1 MVRLITSLIL
11 IGLISSC
18 SAEWHLKKALKKD
31 PKIIETKVI
40 NIYDTLWTN
49 SIRFT
54 DSVNIDFKDS
64 LIITNDTVQVKL
76 YKRGKKQLIVKT
88 VVKPYPIYK
97 KVRVIQTRYK
107 PHWNRILWQVVLA
120 VGAVYCAGIVIE
132 NTLNKK

>member
-1 MVRLITSLIL
+1 MARLFILLIL
-11 IGLISSC
+11 LSSC

-49 SIRFT
+49 SIKFK
-54 DSVNIDFKDS
+54 DSINIDFKDS

-76 YKRGKKQLIVKT
+76 YKKGKRQLIVKT

-97 KVRVIQTRYK
+97 KVRIVETKYK
-107 PHWNRILWQVVLA
+107 PHWNRILWQVVFA
-120 VGAVYCAGIVIE
+120 VGSVYCAGIVI
-132 NTLNKK
+132 NNLLNRK

>member
-1 MVRLITSLIL
+1 MARLFILLIL
-11 IGLISSC
+11 LSSC

-49 SIRFT
+49 SIRFK
-54 DSVNIDFKDS
+54 DSINIDFKDS

-76 YKRGKKQLIVKT
+76 YKKGKRQLIVKT

-97 KVRVIQTRYK
+97 KVRIVETKYK
-107 PHWNRILWQVVLA
+107 RHWNSILWQVVFA
-120 VGAVYCAGIVIE
+120 VGSVYCAGIVI
-132 NTLNKK
+132 NNLLNRK

>member
-1 MVRLITSLIL
+1 MARLFILLIL
-11 IGLISSC
+11 LSSC

-31 PKIIETKVI
+31 PEIVKTKIV

-49 SIRFT
+49 SIRFK

-76 YKRGKKQLIVKT
+76 YKKGSKKLIVKT

-97 KVRVIQTRYK
+97 KVRVVEVKYK
-107 PHWNRILWQVVLA
+107 RHWNRILWQVVLA

-132 NTLNKK
+132 NTINKK

>member
-1 MVRLITSLIL
+1 MARLFIL
-11 IGLISSC
+11 FILLSSC

-31 PKIIETKVI
+31 PEIVGAKMF

-49 SIRFT
+49 SIKFT
-54 DSVNIDFKDS
+54 DSISIDFKDS

-97 KVRVIQTRYK
+97 KVRVIKTEYRNSYK
-107 PHWNRILWQVVLA
+107 NIWWQVLVVLLS
-120 VGAVYCAGIVIE
+120 VIGVSKVIDRALS
-132 NTLNKK
+132 NGKN

>member
-1 MVRLITSLIL
+1 MARLFILLIL
-11 IGLISSC
+11 LSSC

-31 PKIIETKVI
+31 PAIIETKVI

-49 SIRFT
+49 SIRFK

-76 YKRGKKQLIVKT
+76 YKKGKRQLIVKT

-97 KVRVIQTRYK
+97 KVRVVETKYRT
-107 PHWNRILWQVVLA
+107 HWSRILWQVVIA
-120 VGAVYCAGIVIE
+120 VGSVHLAGVVI
-132 NTLNKK
+132 NNILNKK

>member
-1 MVRLITSLIL
+1 MARLFILLIL
-11 IGLISSC
+11 LSSC

-49 SIRFT
+49 SIKFK

-76 YKRGKKQLIVKT
+76 YKKGKRQLIVKT

-97 KVRVIQTRYK
+97 KVRIVETKYK
-107 PHWNRILWQVVLA
+107 RHWNSILWQVVFA
-120 VGAVYCAGIVIE
+120 VGSVYCAGIVI
-132 NTLNKK
+132 NNLLNRK

>member
-1 MVRLITSLIL
+1 MARLFIL
-11 IGLISSC
+11 FILLSSC

-31 PKIIETKVI
+31 PEIVGAKMF

-49 SIRFT
+49 SIKFT

-97 KVRVIQTRYK
+97 KVRVIKTEYRNSYK
-107 PHWNRILWQVVLA
+107 NIWWQVLVVL
-120 VGAVYCAGIVIE
+120 VSVIGVSKVIDKALS
-132 NTLNKK
+132 NGKN